1 MPAPTLLL
9 RTFDLNLLKV
19 FDVVMAERN
28 LTRAAQVLSLTQ
40 PAVSNALRRLREA
53 LDDDLLVRQGRSL
66 QPTPKALELWPEIRA
81 TLERLQTTLAPRLFA
96 PASAQHSFVLTM
108 ADATAA
114 ELMVGLVTTLSAQAP
129 GVSLRTVP
137 LTTRDPRRL
146 LEDGLADLAIGHFPA
161 VLSDI
166 TLRHV
171 DIEGGGRM
179 ATSDTDLLYL
189 VNKFTNITVS
199 YCFLHDTSRTMIL
212 TWPASGNGMLI
223 EYSKFARNGN
233 AEHREA
239 WSAGADS
246 NVIVRHNLFED
257 ILGTGVIAI
266 VNSKGVASNWDV
278 YGNVFYHTGKYTDG
292 IINTGILFNRYDAGG
307 SPIAVQAKDWRVFN
321 NVVAN
326 IRSGSF
332 TAAFTSQNSVNYVVE
347 NNIWFNNQ
355 PADVGANGVTTADYN
370 WFYGNGGSGARGPHD
385 INGTGSPF
393 VDAQPWISG
402 NWALKAPI
410 GGLALAAPYNIDM
423 NGTVRGADGV
433 FDRGA
438 LEFSSQAAAVQ
449 APTSLQVK

>member
-1 MPAPTLLL
+1 MKRIIYSLAFSVCLVPLCAEAANRYVRPGATGLNNGSDWANAYSKLPATLTRGDTYYLAGGSYGSY
-9 RTFDLNLLKV
+9 TFSTPVSGTTPITVRKATVADHGVATGWSDTYGSTQALFSGLAFKTSYHV
-19 FDVVMAERN
+19 FDGVTGGGPGNWETGFGFKV
-28 LTRAAQVLSLTQ
+28 
-40 PAVSNALRRLREA
+40 
-53 LDDDLLVRQGRSL
+53 
-66 QPTPKALELWPEIRA
+66 KATYHTI
-81 TLERLQTTLAPRLFA
+81 
-96 PASAQHSFVLTM
+96 
-108 ADATAA
+108 D
-114 ELMVGLVTTLSAQAP
+114 
-129 GVSLRTVP
+129 
-137 LTTRDPRRL
+137 
-146 LEDGLADLAIGHFPA
+146 FPA

-171 DIEGGGRM
+171 DIEGGGRA

-292 IINTGILFNRYDAGG
+292 IINTGVLFNRYDAGG
-307 SPIAVQAKDWRVFN
+307 SPIAVQASNWHVYN

-326 IRSGSF
+326 IRNGSF
-332 TAAFTSQNSVNYVVE
+332 TAAFTSENSVNYVAE

-355 PADVGANGVTTADYN
+355 PSDVGANGVATADYN

-438 LEFSSQAAAVQ
+438 LEFSSQAAAVP
-449 APTSLQVK
+449 APTNLQVK